1 MASRREA
8 GRTDETTL
16 TEGLRRNL
24 QLEDISAFAE
34 ATGMSIERLV
44 EEERQNQLVSAIRQA
59 GQDQKFSKAVVGDAA
74 RPIDILKRVL
84 SVRSVL
90 STDSSFAER
99 MEALKDA
106 DPKNLKL
113 SVIGIGS
120 FGAVYEIPGME
131 WCLKKTLVNPLHLWT
146 EFVNGKIV
154 SEAVNGDALKVILK
168 SGEFGNALMPR
179 VPKYYCSFGMGDA
192 ESTEHWFKQHGHL
205 FPAEGSSQKPGP
217 VIGLERIMPLPKIIR
232 HSLIRHYFK
241 PEKQNDALAD
251 VKNKAC
257 ICRPYLGST
266 SDEVEPDKRERECQ
280 ALQNFPLYL
289 DMLDE
294 LEMDAFTIA
303 RDMALGLAAG
313 HWSARID
320 MMDVEFVIGSR
331 QHLVTPDPAPLS
343 NADEKAA
350 RSKSTHRVRNMSTAA
365 VADQRQGPSFHNRA
379 IQLWMIDF
387 DKVSTLN
394 TSVEKGVYEA
404 NIDKLVYATRATDG
418 PYHPRVLARTE
429 REWNLWLTFAKT
441 YIDAS
446 RTILNAQLQPSRDA
460 GIPMRKEEELVLK
473 RPSRVINKWMEAECN
488 ENRVKGK
495 QFKAMLKQKGWEM
508 P

>member
-8 GRTDETTL
+8 GRTDETTH
-16 TEGLRRNL
+16 TEGIRRNL
-24 QLEDISAFAE
+24 QLDDISAFAE

-44 EEERQNQLVSAIRQA
+44 EAERQNRLVAAIRLA
-59 GQDQKFSKAVVGDAA
+59 GQDQKFSKAAIGDAA

-106 DPKNLKL
+106 DPKNMKL

-120 FGAVYEIPGME
+120 FGVVFEIPGME

-168 SGEFGNALMPR
+168 SGEFDNALMPR
-179 VPKYYCSFGMGDA
+179 VPKYYCSFGMGDV

-205 FPAEGSSQKPGP
+205 FPADGSSQKPGP

-241 PEKQNDALAD
+241 PEEQNEALAD

-266 SDEVEPDKRERECQ
+266 SDEVKSDKRERERRT
-280 ALQNFPLYL
+280 LQNFPLYL

-331 QHLVTPDPAPLS
+331 QHLTIPDLAPLS
-343 NADEKAA
+343 KVDEEAA
-350 RSKSTHRVRNMSTAA
+350 RSKSTHRVRNMSTA
-365 VADQRQGPSFHNRA
+365 VANQRQAPSFHNRA

-394 TSVEKGVYEA
+394 TTVEKGSYEA

-418 PYHPRVLARTE
+418 PYHPRVLARTQK
-429 REWNLWLTFAKT
+429 EWNLWLAFAKT
-441 YIDAS
+441 YINAS

-460 GIPMRKEEELVLK
+460 GVSMRKEEELVLK
-473 RPSRVINKWMEAECN
+473 RPSRVINKWMEAECR
-488 ENRVKGK
+488 ENGVTSK
-495 QFKAMLKQKGWEM
+495 QFKALLKQKGWAM